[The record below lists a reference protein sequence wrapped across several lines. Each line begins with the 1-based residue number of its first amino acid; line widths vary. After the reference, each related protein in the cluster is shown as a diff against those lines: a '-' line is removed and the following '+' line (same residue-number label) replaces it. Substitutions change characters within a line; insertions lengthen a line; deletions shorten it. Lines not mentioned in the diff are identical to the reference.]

1 MSPEASNES
10 DIWRKIE
17 TALVRRKEAFA
28 LSHLTWTA
36 GGYTVKFRQ
45 DIVDIVRTAVADG
58 TLADETRLDKL
69 LDEIRDDF
77 RFLDSTRPARK

>member
-1 MSPEASNES
+1 
-10 DIWRKIE
+10 
-17 TALVRRKEAFA
+17 V
-28 LSHLTWTA
+28 A
-36 GGYTVKFRQ
+36 GGYPVKFRQ

-77 RFLDSTRPARK
+77 RFLDSTPPARK